1 MLRLVLV
8 FLVAASGSAA
18 AQVAAPAA
26 RSPATLSPATLSP
39 AARRAL
45 GITTDAGAELWA
57 RGRAEML
64 AFQLDSAR
72 ATFRRLDAAEPASAA
87 GVLGLESAAL
97 WQALVA
103 EVEPFPSQ
111 FYALSDSLARVADAL
126 PATPEGDLVRAT
138 AALHR
143 ALMLG
148 HEEKYARAGLAFRD
162 ACGQFRALPT
172 DGPTGVPDALFGQG
186 LCEVAAG
193 SVPSRYRWLGRLFG
207 FSGTVA
213 GGIDKLGRAAAGPGA
228 MALEAMAAFA
238 VSDAMLN
245 ERRAGGLERL
255 GAATAA
261 RPGSPALAYLRATY
275 LIADRR
281 TDEAEAN
288 LLRAVAAL
296 ARPGAAPLPLVD
308 ASLGSVLFRQDR
320 FAEALPYLD
329 RYARTYRGRALLAQT
344 TLMAGV
350 AAEMTGDRRSAE
362 AFYGR
367 VRAARDYDT
376 DRAAFREAERRRAAP
391 MTAAERTLVLGQTAY
406 DSGRLAEAIRR
417 LQPVL
422 TDTALPEA
430 VRAEAAYRT
439 ARAYQSS
446 GNGTEAIRH
455 FGLAVAR
462 PGDALARW
470 GPWSLYHVAEV
481 HEAAGR
487 ADEARASYRAA
498 LADARAYDFHTS
510 LEQRARTALA
520 RLDP

>member
-1 MLRLVLV
+1 MLRLL
-8 FLVAASGSAA
+8 LLLAAGAAVPAA
-18 AQVAAPAA
+18 AQVAPEAV
-26 RSPATLSPATLSP
+26 SPD
-39 AARRAL
+39 ARRAL
-45 GITTDAGAELWA
+45 GITTDAGAALWA
-57 RGRAEML
+57 RGRADML

-72 ATFRRLDAAEPASAA
+72 AAFRRLDAAEPASAA

-172 DGPTGVPDALFGQG
+172 DGPAGVPDALFGQG

-228 MALEAMAAFA
+228 MALEATAAFA
-238 VSDAMLN
+238 VSDATLN

-255 GAATAA
+255 GVATAA

-288 LLRAVAAL
+288 LRRAVAAL

-320 FAEALPYLD
+320 FAEALPLLG
-329 RYARTYRGRALLAQT
+329 RFARTYRGRALLAQT
-344 TLMAGV
+344 TLLAGL
-350 AAEMTGDRRSAE
+350 AAEMTGDRRAAE
-362 AFYGR
+362 AFYDR

-376 DRAAFREAERRRAAP
+376 DRAALREAALRRAAP
-391 MTAAERTLVLGQTAY
+391 MTPAARTLLLGQTAA
-406 DSGRLAEAIRR
+406 DSGRLDEAVRR

-422 TDTALPEA
+422 TDAALPDA
-430 VRAEAAYRT
+430 ARAEAAYRT
-439 ARAYQSS
+439 ARAYQAS
-446 GNGTEAIRH
+446 GRTAEAVRH
-455 FGLAVAR
+455 FELAAAR
-462 PGDALARW
+462 PGDPLARW
-470 GPWSLYHVAEV
+470 GPWSVYHVGDS

-487 ADEARASYRAA
+487 AGDARTAYRAA
-498 LADARAYDFHTS
+498 LADDSAYDFHTS

-520 RLDP
+520 RLDA